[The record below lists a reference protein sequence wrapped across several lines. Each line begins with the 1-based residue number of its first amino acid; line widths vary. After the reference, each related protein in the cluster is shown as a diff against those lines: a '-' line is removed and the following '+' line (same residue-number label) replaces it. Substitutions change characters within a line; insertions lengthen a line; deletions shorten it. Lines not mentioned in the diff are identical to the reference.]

1 MQQKAK
7 FLRYVNEARK
17 SLACTLFKSGG
28 EGRRSVRM
36 HKGED
41 GGIHYCYNYVS
52 PDRLTALA
60 GVCYNRI
67 CFRIGSE

>member
-7 FLRYVNEARK
+7 FLRYVNEACK

-28 EGRRSVRM
+28 ESRQSVRM

-41 GGIHYCYNYVS
+41 CGMHYCYNYVS
-52 PDRLTALA
+52 PDRLTTLV

-67 CFRIGSE
+67 CFHIGGE